1 MKRWLPSLLIA
12 MAVAGAS
19 MMTLAAPEDDR
30 VAFENYFLTK
40 FPDTPK
46 ADFIN
51 GIYSIDPVSRDQWLD
66 LEEFPPYELALE
78 LGETLFYTPF
88 ANGKTYGDCFENGGI
103 GIRQN
108 YPYFDTERG
117 EVVTMELAI
126 NECRT
131 ANDEKPLK
139 WKSGHI
145 AAISAYMAFT
155 SRGQTIN
162 VVIPDDPRAL
172 AAYDEGKKF
181 YYTKRGQLNFSCSDC
196 HIGGSGGYI
205 RTEKLSPS
213 IGHTSHFPVYR
224 LKWGAIGTLHRRF
237 SGCNQQVRAKAFK
250 PQGREYRNLEYFLSY
265 MSNGLEFNGPGVR
278 R

>member
-1 MKRWLPSLLIA
+1 MKRWLPTLVVA
-12 MAVAGAS
+12 AVMAYVS
-19 MMTLAAPEDDR
+19 VPVLAAPEDDR
-30 VAFENYFLTK
+30 MAFVNYFHTK
-40 FPDTPK
+40 FPNVPEN
-46 ADFIN
+46 DFIN
-51 GIYSIDPVSRDQWLD
+51 GIYSIDPISREQWVD

-78 LGETLFYTPF
+78 LGQTLFETPF
-88 ANGKTYGDCFENGGI
+88 ANGRMYGDCFENGGI

-108 YPYFDTERG
+108 YPYFDIERG

-126 NECRT
+126 NECRE
-131 ANDEKPLK
+131 ANGEKPLK
-139 WKSGHI
+139 YKSGDI

-162 VVIPDDPRAL
+162 VVIPDDPGAL
-172 AAYDEGKKF
+172 AAYNEGKKF

-196 HIGGSGGYI
+196 HIGGSGGSI
-205 RTEKLSPS
+205 RTEMLSPS
-213 IGHTSHFPVYR
+213 LGHVSHFPVYR
-224 LKWGAIGTLHRRF
+224 LKWGAIGTLHRRI